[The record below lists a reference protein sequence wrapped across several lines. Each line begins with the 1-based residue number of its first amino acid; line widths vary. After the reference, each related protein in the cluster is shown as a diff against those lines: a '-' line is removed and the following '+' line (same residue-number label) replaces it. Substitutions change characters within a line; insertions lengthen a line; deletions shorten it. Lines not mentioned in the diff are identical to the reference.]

1 LAGCD
6 RLADRRDPHYAPVN
20 AYTWRRGRPAAL
32 IHPRDRRCLGT
43 LHDVAFLLGVGYPAV
58 LVGWEASEA

>member
-1 LAGCD
+1 M
-6 RLADRRDPHYAPVN
+6 RPHYAPL
-20 AYTWRRGRPAAL
+20 TRTPEKRGKPAAL